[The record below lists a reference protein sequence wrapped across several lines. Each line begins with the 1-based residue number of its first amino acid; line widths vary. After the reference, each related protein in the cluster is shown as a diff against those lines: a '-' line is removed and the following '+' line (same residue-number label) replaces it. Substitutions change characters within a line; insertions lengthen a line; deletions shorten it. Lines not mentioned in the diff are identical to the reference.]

1 MSNLI
6 NIELFFLI
14 PISQFNNLLAAYNI
28 TLNDSYFVSYVVLNM
43 FAYIVLY
50 VIIYFMF
57 KLFSMLTRRSRFNV

>member
-14 PISQFNNLLAAYNI
+14 PISQFNNLLATYNI
-28 TLNDSYFVSYVVLNM
+28 TLNESYFVSYVVLNM

-50 VIIYFMF
+50 IIIYFMF
-57 KLFSMLTRRSRFNV
+57 KLFSILTRRSRFNV